1 MVSFCLDGINFS
13 ELNNVLDYIY
23 YGEVNIY
30 QEDLDRFLLV
40 AQKLQ
45 LQGLLT
51 KEEQE
56 QENKKELIDEPTILK
71 AGIVESVNMPLTRQT
86 QEGKTKGWRV
96 RIWSLEVGC
105 KGFPAVSLSTF
116 FKDIG
121 YSGGKRKRIIE
132 NIGKVA
138 EQASHTIWKSSFYK
152 NWGNY

>member
-1 MVSFCLDGINFS
+1 MNYLSSTKDWKVRVDLDGRLKVPEEIAITNLRPDILLISQKTKQLGIIELTVPS
-13 ELNNVLDYIY
+13 EDRIEVS
-23 YGEVNIY
+23 GEIK
-30 QEDLDRFLLV
+30 
-40 AQKLQ
+40 KL
-45 LQGLLT
+45 
-51 KEEQE
+51 KYE
-56 QENKKELIDEPTILK
+56 TI
-71 AGIVESVNMPLTRQT
+71 A

-152 NWGNY
+152 NWGNN